1 MPVRYILAANQV
13 VNKKPPIKNNI
24 DNPSCHHGTVFGT
37 PKGILA
43 IITIGELNGIIL
55 AHTASGLVGFA
66 IAGVINAME
75 NIISIVMGKLN
86 DCASLMSSLI
96 ALPIAAYKEE

>member
-1 MPVRYILAANQV
+1 
-13 VNKKPPIKNNI
+13 VNIKPPINNNI
-24 DNPSCHHGTVFGT
+24 DNPNCHQGTVLGT

-43 IITIGELNGIIL
+43 IITIGELKGMML
-55 AHTASGLVGFA
+55 VHTASGLVGFA

-75 NIISIVMGKLN
+75 NMISIVIGKLN

-96 ALPIAAYKEE
+96 ALPMAAYKEE